1 MLKRTLSKPL
11 VVTAEQINMIQVFIK
26 ETEDGIETMPLEDYL
41 ALKITDKLLTLM
53 SRGELDVGRYSS
65 KGCFSPHTGQT
76 LYFPSMIIHLYSLK

>member
-1 MLKRTLSKPL
+1 MLEELLKRTLSKPL

-53 SRGELDVGRYSS
+53 SRGE
-65 KGCFSPHTGQT
+65 
-76 LYFPSMIIHLYSLK
+76 

>member
-1 MLKRTLSKPL
+1 MLEEMLKRTLSKPL

-53 SRGELDVGRYSS
+53 SRGE
-65 KGCFSPHTGQT
+65 
-76 LYFPSMIIHLYSLK
+76 